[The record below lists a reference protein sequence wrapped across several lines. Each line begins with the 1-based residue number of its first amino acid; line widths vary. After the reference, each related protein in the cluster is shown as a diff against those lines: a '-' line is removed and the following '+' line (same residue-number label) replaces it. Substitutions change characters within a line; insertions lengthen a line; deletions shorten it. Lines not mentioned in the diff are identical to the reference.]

1 MENKIIDE
9 ALEKRRHSLS
19 HILAMAV
26 QKLYPQAKLG
36 IGPAIDNGFYYD
48 FDLDVT
54 FSENDLVN
62 IEQLMRE
69 IIKENLSFTRETLPI
84 DEAKEIFKRKG
95 ELFKV
100 ELIEDLKQRGEKE
113 VSIYQTSDW
122 FDLCKGP
129 HVNSTSDISLEGL
142 KLDRVSGA
150 YWKGDEKNKML
161 QRIYGLYFNSKKE
174 LEDYVNWREEAKK
187 RDHRKIGKEMD
198 LFSLHD
204 EAGAGLVYW
213 HPNGARM
220 RAAIESFWKS
230 EHFKNGYEIVYTPH
244 IGKSWLWETS
254 GHLDFYRD
262 NMYSSMKIDEND
274 YYIKPMNCPFHMM
287 IYKTNEHS
295 YRDLPYRWAELGT
308 VYRYEM
314 SGVLHGLL
322 RVRGFTQDDAHIICT
337 PEQIESEILE
347 VLRFSLSILR
357 AFGFN
362 NIKAYLSTKPEKSV
376 GEEFRWQQATESLKK
391 AIDIE
396 KLDYQVDEGGGA
408 FYGPKIDLKVMDA
421 LNREWQ
427 LSTIQFDFNEPERF
441 EMVYKDSDGKEKRPY
456 MVHRALLGSLE
467 RFFGV
472 LIEHYAGKFPLWF
485 APVQV
490 MIIPIADRHLDYAR
504 TIYSQLRHSEIYCK
518 IDEQSDTVSKK
529 IFRAHAQH
537 IPYSIVIGDKELESK
552 TVTVKNRDTQKQTT
566 YNLSDFIIKLI
577 SERDS
582 RSNALGL

>member
-113 VSIYQTSDW
+113 VSIYKTSDW